1 MKTGI
6 CLQVHVY
13 INVVLHFAV
22 RTVCVCAAPTERGN
36 LSSFA
41 NGLLLIMGVVE

>member
-22 RTVCVCAAPTERGN
+22 RTVCVCATERGN

>member
-13 INVVLHFAV
+13 INVVLHF
-22 RTVCVCAAPTERGN
+22 AAPTERGN